1 MDIARILLGGKPW
14 LANPPPFCSVE
25 EIMINLTPSAAEK
38 ILALQKENG
47 AEGQF
52 MRLSVEPGGC
62 SGMEYAMGFGEKTE
76 EDEMVESNGVQLV
89 VDPVSLTYL
98 EDVEV
103 DFDDGLHG
111 KGFEIRNPNAQN
123 TCGCGRSFN

>member
-1 MDIARILLGGKPW
+1 
-14 LANPPPFCSVE
+14 
-25 EIMINLTPSAAEK
+25 MIKLTQSAAEK
-38 ILALQKENG
+38 ILNLQKENG
-47 AEGQF
+47 AEDQF

-62 SGMEYAMGFGEKTE
+62 SGMEYAMGFGDKN
-76 EDEMVESNGVQLV
+76 EDDELVESNGVSLV
-89 VDPVSLTYL
+89 VDPVSLTYI

-123 TCGCGRSFN
+123 TCGCGRSFS

>member
-1 MDIARILLGGKPW
+1 
-14 LANPPPFCSVE
+14 
-25 EIMINLTPSAAEK
+25 MIKLTQSAAEK
-38 ILALQKENG
+38 ILDLQKENG

-52 MRLSVEPGGC
+52 MRLSVEAGGC
-62 SGMEYAMGFGEKTE
+62 SGMEYAMGFGDKTE
-76 EDEMVESNGVQLV
+76 DDELVESNGVQLV

-98 EDVEV
+98 EEVEV

>member
-1 MDIARILLGGKPW
+1 
-14 LANPPPFCSVE
+14 
-25 EIMINLTPSAAEK
+25 MIKLTKSAAEK
-38 ILALQKENG
+38 ILDLQKENG
-47 AEGQF
+47 AEDQF

-62 SGMEYAMGFGEKTE
+62 SGMEYAMGFGDKKE
-76 EDEMVESNGVQLV
+76 EDELVESNGVSLV

-98 EDVEV
+98 DEIEV

-123 TCGCGRSFN
+123 TCGCGRSFS

>member
-1 MDIARILLGGKPW
+1 
-14 LANPPPFCSVE
+14 
-25 EIMINLTPSAAEK
+25 MIKLTQSAAEK
-38 ILALQKENG
+38 ILDLQKENG
-47 AEGQF
+47 AEDKF

-62 SGMEYAMGFGEKTE
+62 SGMEYAMGF
-76 EDEMVESNGVQLV
+76 EDKKEDDELLKSNGVSLV

-98 EDVEV
+98 EEIEV

-123 TCGCGRSFN
+123 TCGCGRSFS

>member
-1 MDIARILLGGKPW
+1 
-14 LANPPPFCSVE
+14 
-25 EIMINLTPSAAEK
+25 MIKLTQSAAEK
-38 ILALQKENG
+38 ILNLQKENG
-47 AEGQF
+47 AEYQF

-62 SGMEYAMGFGEKTE
+62 SGMEYAMGLGDKN
-76 EDEMVESNGVQLV
+76 EDDELVESNGVSLV
-89 VDPVSLTYL
+89 VDPVSLTYI

-123 TCGCGRSFN
+123 TCGCGRSFS

>member
-1 MDIARILLGGKPW
+1 
-14 LANPPPFCSVE
+14 
-25 EIMINLTPSAAEK
+25 MINLTPSAAEK